1 VSASRNSNRSPRAAA
16 APALRVAAMCR
27 WDTCSTR
34 APCERAISAVR
45 SVDASSTTITSTP
58 PGSAAVASRS
68 ASRVAPI
75 RRSSSWAGMMTESI
89 AGAGKVDTRVWPSTR
104 AGQVNRAAQTAI
116 SSAATTLCQRQAL
129 DRIDSRPVCTGAQP
143 SLRRAR
149 SLAVSPAALQG
160 LLVELL
166 RQVVR
171 LPDARDQRQLGLDPV
186 HVLFLGLEDLGE
198 QVTADVVADRLAVGD
213 RLAQQ
218 GQGVQLQRQVA
229 LEDLARTL
237 ADAQLAQRLEVR
249 QSLEEQDPLG
259 EHVGVLHLVDGF
271 LVLVLGQFLQ
281 APVLQHL
288 GVQEVLVD
296 RGQLVVERLVEE
308 L

>member
-1 VSASRNSNRSPRAAA
+1 
-16 APALRVAAMCR
+16 
-27 WDTCSTR
+27 
-34 APCERAISAVR
+34 
-45 SVDASSTTITSTP
+45 
-58 PGSAAVASRS
+58 GSAAVASRS

-160 LLVELL
+160 PEAPGPAEPGHVPYYACGACLQVPRDFLFSGRTAWPGLLVELL

-171 LPDARDQRQLGLDPV
+171 LADARDQRQLGLDPV

-198 QVTADVVADRLAVGD
+198 QVTADVVADRFAVGD

-249 QSLEEQDPLG
+249 QPLEEQDPLG

-281 APVLQHL
+281 A
-288 GVQEVLVD
+288 
-296 RGQLVVERLVEE
+296 
-308 L
+308 

>member
-1 VSASRNSNRSPRAAA
+1 
-16 APALRVAAMCR
+16 
-27 WDTCSTR
+27 
-34 APCERAISAVR
+34 
-45 SVDASSTTITSTP
+45 
-58 PGSAAVASRS
+58 
-68 ASRVAPI
+68 
-75 RRSSSWAGMMTESI
+75 
-89 AGAGKVDTRVWPSTR
+89 
-104 AGQVNRAAQTAI
+104 
-116 SSAATTLCQRQAL
+116 
-129 DRIDSRPVCTGAQP
+129 AQP

-160 LLVELL
+160 PEAPGPAEPGHVPYYACGACLQVPRDFLFSGRTAWPGLLVELL

-171 LPDARDQRQLGLDPV
+171 LADARDQRQLGLDPV

-198 QVTADVVADRLAVGD
+198 QVAADVVADRLAVGD
-213 RLAQQ
+213 RLAEQ

-249 QSLEEQDPLG
+249 HSLKEQDPLG
-259 EHVGVLHLVDGF
+259 ERVDVLHLVDGF

-288 GVQEVLVD
+288 GVQEELVD
-296 RGQLVVERLVEE
+296 RGQLDVERLVEE
-308 L
+308 LDNLRGALHGRAPWWGWTRLQRDATRGGGTRITCRWKGSGRLFEQRELELRAGGGQQVGGFRDAGAAARPGAGAHGEFGHRAAPGRRSLADF